1 MRIIKTFKL
10 FEAYLESPK
19 FYRFSHEDILGNNK
33 EIIWSRSEDRTLTG
47 QNIWNDALVRNGFPD
62 RLKCVHF
69 MDERAYSPDLKDLY
83 GKNAYEVKVDENSII
98 GWTFFVTI
106 NEWYYNQSPTLS
118 KARQK
123 NPIISQELDR
133 INPNFLRDSEFN
145 KDENEMVD
153 WCQNKID
160 TLLDAQFIGF
170 GTVTQLMN
178 SPYWGKYPL
187 FAWTTDPV
195 NITRKSE
202 ELKAAKSHKKEQLI
216 TKDDFSNL
224 GLSGNDIPNFYK
236 SEFGKTVN
244 SVSTREEA
252 LNLLNQ
258 WYSTYKK

>member
-1 MRIIKTFKL
+1 MRKIKTFKL
-10 FEAYLESPK
+10 FEAYLEAPK
-19 FYRFSHEDILGNNK
+19 FYRFSHDDILGDK
-33 EIIWSRSEDRTLTG
+33 TQIEYTKKGRELTG
-47 QNIWNDALVRNGFPD
+47 QKIWNDVLVSNGFPD

-106 NEWYYNQSPTLS
+106 NEWYYNQSPTLF

-123 NPIISQELDR
+123 NPIINQELDK

-153 WCQNKID
+153 WYQNKID
-160 TLLDAQFIGF
+160 TLLDAQFIGV
-170 GTVTQLMN
+170 GTISDLLK

-187 FAWTTDPV
+187 FAWTTEPV
-195 NITRKSE
+195 NITRKPE
-202 ELKAAKSHKKEQLI
+202 EVKSAKSYKKERLI
-216 TKDDFSNL
+216 TTDDFSKL
-224 GLSGNDIPNFYK
+224 GLGDADMPNFYK
-236 SEFGKTVN
+236 SEFGKKVN
-244 SVSTREEA
+244 VVSTREEA

-258 WYSTYKK
+258 WNSTYKK